1 MNTVSP
7 IGGTKRQRELASDVV
22 EFCMSELMPRHRTLD
37 IEVELTKCF
46 EKDGEACCYPLEN
59 GLREFRIEIDHRIYK
74 PFSKKWPDSGYDL
87 LERGTLMVDPRQG
100 YENYVTALCHEMVH
114 VWQWV
119 SGILEDR
126 VYPKSL
132 GYRTLWKGKDYTK
145 TPYSR
150 QPWERQAYRM
160 QEKLFKKYL
169 SSPLTKV
176 F

>member
-1 MNTVSP
+1 MNSVSP
-7 IGGTKRQRELASDVV
+7 LGGTKRQRELAADVV

-46 EKDGEACCYPLEN
+46 ENDGEACCYPLEN
-59 GLREFRIEIDHRIYK
+59 SLREFRIEIDHRIYK
-74 PFSKKWPDSGYDL
+74 PFSKKWM
-87 LERGTLMVDPRQG
+87 ERKMITVDPRYG

-119 SGILEDR
+119 TGVLQDR
-126 VYPKSL
+126 VLPKRL

-169 SSPLTKV
+169 TSPLTKV